1 MDKEGNVCSMIQTIN
16 SLPWGTGLFVQGI
29 ALPHSGAINKA
40 HIKIAKPGSRLSSE
54 LQPSIVL
61 RRTDAENKEGN
72 FQDQKKRSKTEE
84 SNEIPRLKNKRWE
97 PKMAL
102 AVVGESLHEVTP
114 QHMTSL
120 LDKEMHPDQALA
132 CPQFMLPSLHSHY
145 QDIQVQRYTIDENVL
160 SEVRKKG
167 QAVKE
172 IDDLKA
178 RESYGLG
185 VALKVSLTGNRYA
198 ASTPFLDGIAEGEE
212 I

>member
-1 MDKEGNVCSMIQTIN
+1 MDKEGNVCSMIHTIN

-120 LDKEMHPDQALA
+120 LDKEMHP
-132 CPQFMLPSLHSHY
+132 SLHSHY